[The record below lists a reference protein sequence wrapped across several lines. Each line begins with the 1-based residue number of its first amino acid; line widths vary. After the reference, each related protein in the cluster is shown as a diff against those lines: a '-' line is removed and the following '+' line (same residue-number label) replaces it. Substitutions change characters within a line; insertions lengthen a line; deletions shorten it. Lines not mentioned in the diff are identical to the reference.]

1 MPPFFLC
8 NRHYEG
14 DDGDNRPSV
23 PAESVP
29 SHIAWCEGAAV
40 RVASANA
47 DSSTIG
53 VHDITGE
60 HCGGVIRDWGEGY
73 AADYAD

>member
-14 DDGDNRPSV
+14 DDGDDGPSV
-23 PAESVP
+23 PAESVQ
-29 SHIAWCEGAAV
+29 SHISRCEGAAV
-40 RVASANA
+40 RVTSVNA

-53 VHDITGE
+53 VHDSAGE
-60 HCGGVIRDWGEGY
+60 HCGGVIRD
-73 AADYAD
+73 